1 MAEDER
7 LREALLELQLLRK
20 REAQSLEETRKLLE
34 CLEAYSGAATPGEA
48 LSSIFV
54 SLRNAIGADVSLLCE
69 IEETG
74 ALVVLAS
81 DDPTLTGNRLVPPF
95 DLAER
100 PRSLVDLSLLGPWD
114 GDIEAARY
122 RCLQAVPVLS
132 NGAAYALLA
141 LKVHLPAFEKNSL
154 RLVERLA
161 GLALRAWQG
170 SKIAGENKLLAAA
183 IHGSS
188 SGFAIADATVDER
201 PLIYVNEAFEHIS
214 GYTSDEVLGENCR
227 FLSAEADESEERV
240 RLRHAVAENA
250 PGQFLLRNRKKDGTL
265 FWNELTLFPVENEAG
280 QVVSLVATQNDVTPR
295 IEAAAERDRTRAQMA
310 RALTATEDAY
320 LVLEDGQIV
329 AFANDA
335 TRDVFPAPGHDW
347 APGSTFS
354 ENWNAYIAGSHDLPG
369 RVTALLARPDLN
381 GLSDLPSGREI
392 DLPDGRTVLVR
403 ASAMR
408 DGGMVMSATDVTPM
422 KAAQRLLAQRLAAI
436 EAAEDGIAITDDTGR
451 LTYLNGAA
459 SAMLGFRSPTQGLG
473 RMWYAQYAGTERRD
487 RQRAFAE
494 TLERVEDGRTKTHDV
509 TATELES
516 GAFVLQFRDI
526 TDRLAYETREAEL
539 KAGLQQ
545 LQRQE
550 ATAQLTAGIAHD
562 FNNLLSA
569 INGSATLIG
578 LEEDLTEG
586 LKSHVDRIATAGTQA
601 ARLVNRLLDVG
612 AHNDEQGVFDLGS
625 TLSDIPSLVEPS
637 LPDNIAL
644 EMALGDE
651 AIALKGNPG
660 ELGQV
665 LVNLVLN
672 ARDAIGETGG
682 RIAVSTEHI
691 RSRSKER
698 ISVGELL
705 SSQAYVRI
713 DVTDTG
719 VGIPADRLD
728 TVFEPYFSTKGH
740 KGTGLG
746 LAMVSLQVQGIGG
759 AVGIVSTADK
769 GTTVSVYWP
778 VAQLE
783 AHQDLGAQSPKH
795 DLTGQTVIVV
805 DDDADVATVAAKY
818 LEAQGAEV
826 AISIDPR
833 DALEALE
840 EDPEAWSAV
849 ITDYDMPE
857 LTGGDLAE
865 RVKRTRPD
873 IPVIL
878 MTALA
883 RRLTD
888 PRINDGT
895 IDAVLPKPTNLNHLS
910 SLLSDYHRERT
921 KG

>member
-1 MAEDER
+1 MADDER

-20 REAQSLEETRKLLE
+20 REAQSLDETRTLLE
-34 CLEAYSGAATPGEA
+34 CLEAYSSATTPGEA
-48 LSSIFV
+48 LSSIFI
-54 SLRNAIGADVSLLCE
+54 SLRNTIGADVSLLGK
-69 IEETG
+69 IEGDG
-74 ALVVLAS
+74 AFTVLGSDGPLLAS
-81 DDPTLTGNRLVPPF
+81 QSIVPPF
-95 DLAER
+95 DLAA
-100 PRSLVDLSLLGPWD
+100 RSRNIVDLKTLGTWQGAFD
-114 GDIEAARY
+114 ATRFNA
-122 RCLQAVPVLS
+122 LQCVPVLAD
-132 NGAAYALLA
+132 GDTYALLVFKA
-141 LKVHLPAFEKNSL
+141 GLQSSETGSL

-161 GLALRAWQG
+161 GLALRALQG
-170 SKIAGENKLLAAA
+170 SKIASENKLLAAA

-188 SGFAIADATVDER
+188 SGFAIADATKEER
-201 PLIYVNEAFEHIS
+201 PLIYVNEAFEQIS
-214 GYTSDEVLGENCR
+214 GYDASEVLGINCR
-227 FLSAEADESEERV
+227 FLSAEADESEERLRV
-240 RLRHAVAENA
+240 RSAVSANA

-280 QVVSLVATQNDVTPR
+280 QVVSLVATQNDVTTR
-295 IEAAAERDRTRAQMA
+295 VEAAGERDRTRAQMA

-320 LVLEDGQIV
+320 LVLEEGQLV

-335 TRDVFPAPGHDW
+335 TRDVFPTPGHDW
-347 APGSTFS
+347 APGTTFS
-354 ENWNAYIAGSHDLPG
+354 ENWHAYIVGAMDLPG
-369 RVTALLARPDLN
+369 RVTALLAQPDLH
-381 GLSDLPSGREI
+381 GLCDLPSGREI

-403 ASAMR
+403 ASAMQ

-459 SAMLGFRSPTQGLG
+459 SAMLGFRSPAKGLG
-473 RMWYAQYAGTERRD
+473 KMWYVQYAGTERRD
-487 RQRAFAE
+487 RQRAFTE
-494 TLERVEDGRTKTHDV
+494 TLERVEEGRTKTHDV

-516 GAFVLQFRDI
+516 GGFVLQFRDI

-578 LEEDLTEG
+578 LEEDLTDG
-586 LKSHVDRIATAGTQA
+586 LKPHVDRIATAGNQA
-601 ARLVNRLLDVG
+601 ARLVNRLLDVWT
-612 AHNDEQGVFDLGS
+612 HNDEQGVFDLGS
-625 TLSDIPSLVEPS
+625 ALSDIPSLVEPS
-637 LPDNIAL
+637 LPDNVAL
-644 EMALGDE
+644 EMASMGE

-660 ELGQV
+660 ELAQV
-665 LVNLVLN
+665 IVNLVLN
-672 ARDAIGETGG
+672 ARDAIGENDGQ
-682 RIAVSTEHI
+682 IAVSTEHAI
-691 RSRSKER
+691 SRSKER
-698 ISVGELL
+698 ASVGELL

-719 VGIPADRLD
+719 VGIPADSLE

-746 LAMVSLQVQGIGG
+746 LAMVSLQVQGVGG
-759 AVGIVSTADK
+759 AVGIASTEGH
-769 GTTVSVYWP
+769 GTTISVYWP
-778 VAQLE
+778 IADLE
-783 AHQDLGAQSPKH
+783 SRDDPGSQSGAH
-795 DLTGQTVIVV
+795 DLSGQTIIVV

-826 AISIDPR
+826 AVSIDPR
-833 DALEALE
+833 DAIEAVE

-857 LTGGDLAE
+857 MTGGDLAE
-865 RVKRTRPD
+865 WVKRIRPD

-878 MTALA
+878 VTALA

-888 PRINDGT
+888 PRINDGN

>member
-20 REAQSLEETRKLLE
+20 REAQSLDETRKLLE
-34 CLEAYSGAATPGEA
+34 CLEAYSGAATPGQA

-69 IEETG
+69 IEEAG
-74 ALVVLAS
+74 GLVVLAS
-81 DDPTLTGNRLVPPF
+81 DDPSLTGICFAPPF

-100 PRSLVDLSLLGPWD
+100 PRSLVDLSLLEPWE
-114 GDIEAARY
+114 GDFDAKLY

-132 NGAAYALLA
+132 NGASYALLT
-141 LKVHLPAFEKNSL
+141 LKENPPAFEKNSL

-170 SKIAGENKLLAAA
+170 SRIAGENKLLATA

-188 SGFAIADATVDER
+188 SGFAIADATAAER
-201 PLIYVNEAFEHIS
+201 PLIYVNEAFEQIS

-227 FLSAEADESEERV
+227 FLSAEAEDSEERV
-240 RLRHAVAENA
+240 RLRQAVAENTA
-250 PGQFLLRNRKKDGTL
+250 GQFLLHNRKKDGTL

-280 QVVSLVATQNDVTPR
+280 VVVSLVATQNDVSPR

-335 TRDVFPAPGHDW
+335 TRDVFPASEPDW
-347 APGSTFS
+347 APGTTFS
-354 ENWNAYIAGSHDLPG
+354 ENWSAYIAGSEDLPG
-369 RVTALLARPDLN
+369 RITALLSQPDLR

-403 ASAMR
+403 ASAMQ

-459 SAMLGFRSPTQGLG
+459 SAMLGFRSSTQGLG
-473 RMWYAQYAGTERRD
+473 KMWYTPYAGTERRGK
-487 RQRAFAE
+487 QRAFKE
-494 TLERVEDGRTKTHDV
+494 TLERVEDGWTKTHDV

-516 GAFVLQFRDI
+516 GGFVLQFRDI
-526 TDRLAYETREAEL
+526 TARLAFETREAEL

-578 LEEDLTEG
+578 LEEELTDS
-586 LKSHVDRIATAGTQA
+586 LKSHVDRIATAGNQA

-612 AHNDEQGVFDLGS
+612 TPSDEQGVFDLGS
-625 TLSDIPSLVEPS
+625 SLSDIPSLVGPS
-637 LPDNIAL
+637 LPEDIAL
-644 EMALGDE
+644 KMAPLGE
-651 AIALKGNPG
+651 AITLKGNPG
-660 ELGQV
+660 ELAQV
-665 LVNLVLN
+665 VVNLVLN
-672 ARDAIGETGG
+672 ARDAIGNHNGQ
-682 RIAVSTEHI
+682 IAVSTVRV

-698 ISVGELL
+698 VSVGELL
-705 SSQAYVRI
+705 SSQPYVRI

-719 VGIPADRLD
+719 VGIPADRFE

-746 LAMVSLQVQGIGG
+746 LAMVALQVQGVGG
-759 AVGIVSTADK
+759 AVGIASTEGQ
-769 GTTVSVYWP
+769 GTTISVYWP
-778 VAQLE
+778 VAELE
-783 AHQDLGAQSPKH
+783 ARDDPGAQSAAY
-795 DLTGQTVIVV
+795 DLSGQMIIVV

-826 AISIDPR
+826 AVSIDPR
-833 DALEALE
+833 DAIEAVE

-857 LTGGDLAE
+857 MTGGDLAE
-865 RVKRTRPD
+865 RVKGTRPD
-873 IPVIL
+873 IPVVL
-878 MTALA
+878 VTALA

-910 SLLSDYHRERT
+910 SLLSDYHHRRNL
-921 KG
+921 G

>member
-20 REAQSLEETRKLLE
+20 REAQSLDETRKLLE

-54 SLRNAIGADVSLLCE
+54 SLRNTIGADISLLCE
-69 IEETG
+69 IDDTST
-74 ALVVLAS
+74 LVILAS
-81 DDPTLTGNRLVPPF
+81 DDPSLSGIRVIPPF

-100 PRSLVDLSLLGPWD
+100 PRSLVDLSLLGPWK
-114 GDIEAARY
+114 GDFDAARY

-132 NGAAYALLA
+132 NGATYALLA
-141 LKVHLPAFEKNSL
+141 LKEHPPAFEKNSL

-188 SGFAIADATVDER
+188 SGFAIADATADER
-201 PLIYVNEAFEHIS
+201 PLIYVNEAFEQIS

-227 FLSAEADESEERV
+227 FLSAEAEESEERV
-240 RLRHAVAENA
+240 RLRQAVAENA

-280 QVVSLVATQNDVTPR
+280 VVVSLVATQNDVTPR

-320 LVLEDGQIV
+320 LVLEEGELM

-335 TRDVFPAPGHDW
+335 TRDVFPAPGRDW
-347 APGSTFS
+347 APGSIFS
-354 ENWNAYIAGSHDLPG
+354 ENWSAYLEGSQDLPG
-369 RVTALLARPDLN
+369 RITALLAEPDLQ
-381 GLSDLPSGREI
+381 GLSDLPRGREI

-403 ASAMR
+403 ASAMQ

-422 KAAQRLLAQRLAAI
+422 KAAQHLLAQRLAAI

-459 SAMLGFRSPTQGLG
+459 SAMLGFRSSTQGLG
-473 RMWYAQYAGTERRD
+473 KMWYAQYAGTERRD
-487 RQRAFAE
+487 RQRAFKE

-516 GAFVLQFRDI
+516 GGFVLQFRDI

-539 KAGLQQ
+539 KAGIQQ

-586 LKSHVDRIATAGTQA
+586 LKPHVDRIATAGNQA

-612 AHNDEQGVFDLGS
+612 ARNDKQGVFDLVS
-625 TLSDIPSLVEPS
+625 TLSDIPSLVGPS
-637 LPDNIAL
+637 LPDHITL
-644 EMALGDE
+644 EMASGGE
-651 AIALKGNPG
+651 AIAVKGNPG

-665 LVNLVLN
+665 IVNLVLN
-672 ARDAIGETGG
+672 ARDAIGDTSG
-682 RIAVSTEHI
+682 RIEVSTEHATN
-691 RSRSKER
+691 RLDEKFA
-698 ISVGELL
+698 VGELL

-746 LAMVSLQVQGIGG
+746 LAMVSLQVQGVGG
-759 AVGIVSTADK
+759 AIGIASTEGH
-769 GTTVSVYWP
+769 GTTISVYWP
-778 VAQLE
+778 IAELQSR
-783 AHQDLGAQSPKH
+783 DDPGAPSGAH
-795 DLTGQTVIVV
+795 DLSGQTIIVV

-826 AISIDPR
+826 AVSIDPR
-833 DALEALE
+833 DAIEAIE

-857 LTGGDLAE
+857 MTGGELAE
-865 RVKRTRPD
+865 RVKGTRPD

-878 MTALA
+878 VTALA